1 MGGSSQPLLLTISD
15 AKYQDRPTCAGSLNG
30 ITFNLQMR
38 VEKLSKTVFTPLED
52 GTGVLL
58 NLETLCYYNLNRTGV
73 AVWGEIDAKRG
84 LTVDEIAASIS
95 NRFDVEPDAAVIDA
109 RAFIEHLARL
119 KIVRIG

>member
-1 MGGSSQPLLLTISD
+1 MALPLLC
-15 AKYQDRPTCAGSLNG
+15 K
-30 ITFNLQMR
+30 MR

-58 NLETLCYYNLNRTGV
+58 NLETLCYYNLNKTGV
-73 AVWGEIDAKRG
+73 VAWGAIDAKPG

-95 NRFDVEPDAAVIDA
+95 QRFDIEADAAVIDA
-109 RAFIEHLARL
+109 RAFIEHLARF